1 MAEDDRTY
9 FPSTAEANR
18 ARMQGLGVGQ
28 REMDKQRDPNRD
40 LHAIDPQRTEPFD
53 TTLEAGPPA
62 EHTPQVLA
70 GRIVEPA
77 RAVEERRTF
86 VDADDTQKPWLGEGL
101 PPNVDVHDTG
111 EADNPQNDWGE
122 PADEGTMHGAN
133 HTRRPERTEA
143 MRGQG
148 AKTRRFTK
156 DIISRRT

>member
-1 MAEDDRTY
+1 MAEDDSTY

-28 REMDKQRDPNRD
+28 KEMDKQRDPNRD
-40 LHAIDPQRTEPFD
+40 QHAIDPERTEPFD

-70 GRIVEPA
+70 GRVVEPA
-77 RAVEERRTF
+77 AVDEEPRAF
-86 VDADDTQKPWLGEGL
+86 ADAGDTQEPWLGEGV
-101 PPNVDVHDTG
+101 PANIDVGDTG
-111 EADNPQNDWGE
+111 DDDNPQNDWGE
-122 PADEGTMHGAN
+122 PAGEGAMHGVN

-148 AKTRRFTK
+148 PKTRKATK
-156 DIISRRT
+156 DIISRRS

>member
-9 FPSTAEANR
+9 SPSQAEANR

-28 REMDKQRDPNRD
+28 KEMDLQRDPDRD
-40 LHAIDPQRTEPFD
+40 LHATDPERTEPFD

-70 GRIVEPA
+70 GGVVGPTEAPEEP
-77 RAVEERRTF
+77 RAF
-86 VDADDTQKPWLGEGL
+86 DDGDDTQQPWLGEGV

-111 EADNPQNDWGE
+111 DADNPQNDWGE
-122 PADEGTMHGAN
+122 AVDEGAMHGIN

-143 MRGQG
+143 LRGQG
-148 AKTRRFTK
+148 AKTRQLNK
-156 DIISRRT
+156 DIVSRRT